1 MNFEEVKAKMQELCQ
16 LHAES
21 TIPANRHGAWGDQE
35 RYNALRVEVAE
46 LLEPL
51 FTDLNFCDM
60 FILFGVV
67 EGCGSVESLKYE
79 GVNGGGIEFSKAQNG
94 SPVNEGV

>member
-1 MNFEEVKAKMQELCQ
+1 MTSSIDFEEVKGKMQELCQ

-21 TIPANRHGAWGDQE
+21 TIPANQGAWGDQE

-51 FTDLNFCDM
+51 FTDLNFCEM

-79 GVNGGGIEFSKAQNG
+79 GVNGGIEFSKKN
-94 SPVNEGV
+94 

>member
-21 TIPANRHGAWGDQE
+21 TIPANRGAWAKQE
-35 RYNALRVEVAE
+35 CYNALRVEVAG

-51 FTDLNFCDM
+51 FTDLNFCEM
-60 FILFGVV
+60 FILFSNI
-67 EGCGSVESLKYE
+67 EDYSEIHSLTYN
-79 GVNGGGIEFSKAQNG
+79 GVNGGIEFSKKT
-94 SPVNEGV
+94 